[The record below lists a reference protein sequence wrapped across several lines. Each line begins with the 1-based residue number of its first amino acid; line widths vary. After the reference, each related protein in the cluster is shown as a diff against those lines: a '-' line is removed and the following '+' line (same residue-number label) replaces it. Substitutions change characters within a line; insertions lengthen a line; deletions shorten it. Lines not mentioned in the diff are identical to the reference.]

1 MSNFGYHFFVRLS
14 AATDYRRGV
23 EVSINKFRL
32 ILAFIIFNSSYLFS
46 QEKIITAV
54 DKPAQPIGGKLDV
67 DYVFQSQVIYP
78 ADLLKK
84 KVNADV
90 AIYFT
95 VLADGSIKDLEFKQ
109 EHPEGFKTEAKR
121 LLRYFIFT
129 PASVGSVNVASQ
141 SFLVFKFNTDTY
153 KKFTKER
160 GFVIHKEQA
169 TFDTSFVVY
178 KMADS
183 SPEYYK
189 GEEALSEFVLTN
201 LEYPDLAI
209 RQNLQ
214 GTVLLSFIVEPNGTI
229 SNLMAEKE
237 FNHLC
242 TNEAMRIIRETKWK
256 PGKKDGKAVRYKTK
270 YPIVFNLKNINKDNA
285 TSEQR

>member
-1 MSNFGYHFFVRLS
+1 MKQL
-14 AATDYRRGV
+14 
-23 EVSINKFRL
+23 L
-32 ILAFIIFNSSYLFS
+32 ILFTFISSILFS
-46 QEKIITAV
+46 QEQLVTEV
-54 DKPAQPIGGKLDV
+54 EKPAQPVGGKLDV

-78 ADLLKK
+78 VDLLKK
-84 KVNADV
+84 KVSRDV

-95 VLADGSIKDLEFKQ
+95 VTADSRVKDIEFKQ
-109 EHPEGFKTEAKR
+109 DYDEAFKTEAKR

-129 PASVGSVNVASQ
+129 PASIGNVNVASQ
-141 SFLVFKFNTDTY
+141 SFLVFKFNPDSY
-153 KKFTKER
+153 KKITKER
-160 GFVIHKEQA
+160 CFVIHKEQA

-183 SPEYYK
+183 SPDYYK
-189 GEEALSEFVLTN
+189 GEEALGEFVLSN

-214 GTVLLSFIVEPNGTI
+214 GTILMSFIVEPNGTI

-242 TNEAMRIIRETKWK
+242 TQEALRIMRETKWK
-256 PGKKDGKAVRYKTK
+256 PGKKDGKAIRYTTK

>member
-1 MSNFGYHFFVRLS
+1 MNQKRLIIS
-14 AATDYRRGV
+14 VSLCGV
-23 EVSINKFRL
+23 EDYLKKGFSILLLVFLSFISIN
-32 ILAFIIFNSSYLFS
+32 IYS
-46 QEKIITAV
+46 QEKIETVV
-54 DKPAQPIGGKLDV
+54 DKSAQPVGGKLDV

-78 ADLLKK
+78 ENLLKK
-84 KVNADV
+84 NFSQDV

-95 VLADGSIKDLEFKQ
+95 VSADGSVKDVEFKQ
-109 EHPEGFKTEAKR
+109 DYKEEFKTEAKR
-121 LLRYFIFT
+121 LLRYFMFS
-129 PASVGSVNVASQ
+129 PASISNVNVASK
-141 SFLVFKFNTDTY
+141 SFLVFKFSPEAY
-153 KKFTKER
+153 KKYTKAR
-160 GFVIHKEQA
+160 GFTIHKEQA

-189 GEEALSEFVLTN
+189 GEEALGEFVLSN

-214 GTVLLSFIVEPNGTI
+214 GTVVMSFIVEPNGTI
-229 SNLMAEKE
+229 SNIVVEKE

-242 TNEAMRIIRETKWK
+242 TQEALRILRQTKWK
-256 PGKKDGKAVRYKTK
+256 PGKKEGKAIRYKTK
-270 YPIVFNLKNINKDNA
+270 YPIIFNLNNINKDNA